1 VSDTPRKD
9 HLVKHAP
16 IGLRPNP
23 AFDQAV
29 ELVDALERELNW
41 ANARIRLLIA
51 ERDTARQ
58 QAHQNYKLREEL
70 RAMLGTD
77 DVKRGVA
84 VVREMKQRIKRLEE
98 VGDRVIENSY
108 YPDRVKMWRKAK
120 EAKP

>member
-1 VSDTPRKD
+1 MSDTPRKD

>member
-1 VSDTPRKD
+1 MSDTPRKD

-16 IGLRPNP
+16 IGLRPIP

-29 ELVDALERELNW
+29 ELVDALERELKW
-41 ANARIRLLIA
+41 ANDRIRLLIA

-58 QAHQNYKLREEL
+58 QAHQNYKLREEF

-84 VVREMKQRIKRLEE
+84 VVREIKDRIKRLEE
-98 VGDRVIENSY
+98 AGDALANNHNPFTFI
-108 YPDRVKMWRKAK
+108 DWHKAK
-120 EAKP
+120 ETKP